1 MLIGLRDA
9 LDYADANNCGIAAV
23 NTPTLEM
30 LLPAVKAGEKYGV
43 PVIVQHAQ
51 VHESVN
57 VIEDIGPVMVEL
69 ARRSSAPIVVHV
81 DHAESIEYVDRAF
94 SVGFNSAMF
103 DGSTLPFDDN
113 VARTRAVV
121 ELAAARGYGVEGEL
135 GIMPGREGGVES
147 GGVADQARYT
157 APKDAATFVAATGV
171 TALACSFGTVHG
183 LYRTKPRLNHAL
195 IRELRAACG
204 VPIVM
209 HGGSGLSCDE
219 YRTSIEHGVAKVN
232 YYTYADKA
240 ALEAARALLADQP
253 DTHVFSDLTV
263 AARDAV
269 ADDLDALMRCLYGVV

>member
-9 LDYADANNCGIAAV
+9 LAHADANNCGIAAI
-23 NTPTLEM
+23 NTPTLE
-30 LLPAVKAGEKYGV
+30 LLLSSVKVAEKYNV
-43 PVIVQHAQ
+43 PMIVQHAQ

-57 VIEDIGPVMVEL
+57 AIEDIGPVMVEV

-81 DHAESIEYVDRAF
+81 DHGESIDYIDRGF

-103 DGSTLPFDDN
+103 DGSKLPYDDN
-113 VARTRAVV
+113 VAQTRAVV
-121 ELAAARGYGVEGEL
+121 ELATSRGYGVEGEL
-135 GIMPGREGGVES
+135 GIMPGREDGVES
-147 GGVADQARYT
+147 KGVADETLYT
-157 APKDAATFVAATGV
+157 APADAAAFVAATSV

-183 LYRTKPRLNHAL
+183 LYKAEPKLNYEL
-195 IRELRAACG
+195 ISELRAASG

-219 YRTSIEHGVAKVN
+219 YRASIQRGVAKIN

-240 ALEAARALLADQP
+240 GLEAARTLLTDKP

-263 AARDAV
+263 VARDAIE
-269 ADDLDALMRCLYGVV
+269 ADVDALVRCLYGVV